1 MSNSERIRL
10 IRVDNKEYLYF
21 FVKGSQP
28 TIIPHE
34 GKNTST
40 IKQNIKLSQLSDKTT
55 NEPRNEEKSNNKP
68 NILSDA
74 ISNARK
80 MNPKLGFKR

>member
-1 MSNSERIRL
+1 M
-10 IRVDNKEYLYF
+10 KE
-21 FVKGSQP
+21 KTHQ
-28 TIIPHE
+28 
-34 GKNTST
+34 
-40 IKQNIKLSQLSDKTT
+40 QLSKILNSISFSDKAT
-55 NEPRNEEKSNNKP
+55 NEPRNEEKSNSKP

>member
-1 MSNSERIRL
+1 MQKFAGSSNDALR
-10 IRVDNKEYLYF
+10 NKEQS
-21 FVKGSQP
+21 K
-28 TIIPHE
+28 
-34 GKNTST
+34 
-40 IKQNIKLSQLSDKTT
+40 
-55 NEPRNEEKSNNKP
+55 EKS